1 MKAYE
6 IAQLI
11 EKEAPQELAYSWDNV
26 GILCGDGKKE
36 VKKALLTLDT
46 NENTVDEAIQ
56 NKCDMIISHHP
67 ILLGGI
73 KRIDYSSADGRM
85 LRKLIKNDITVFAAH
100 TNMDTAEH
108 GINDALALLLGIKD
122 AEIIEKN
129 GEKTG
134 LGRYGKLIHAATLRE
149 FAELVKKKLGTPHV
163 RTAGDLGKT
172 VITAAVASGSCAELI
187 PAAHALGCNVIVT
200 ADMKYHNMIAAAE
213 SGIAVIDAGHY
224 PTEIIVMDIFEKI
237 LRQTNIITV
246 KSKNTDIFTYI

>member
-85 LRKLIKNDITVFAAH
+85 LRKLIQNDITAFAAH

-129 GEKTG
+129 GGFVNT
-134 LGRYGKLIHAATLRE
+134 I
-149 FAELVKKKLGTPHV
+149 
-163 RTAGDLGKT
+163 
-172 VITAAVASGSCAELI
+172 
-187 PAAHALGCNVIVT
+187 
-200 ADMKYHNMIAAAE
+200 AE
-213 SGIAVIDAGHY
+213 SQYRLSRMETISARVSWSQSATMVAPQLRTVSTQLAGAN
-224 PTEIIVMDIFEKI
+224 PSAAIVSMERSLFSSPA
-237 LRQTNIITV
+237 Q
-246 KSKNTDIFTYI
+246 

>member
-85 LRKLIKNDITVFAAH
+85 LRKLIQNDITVFAAH

-200 ADMKYHNMIAAAE
+200 ADMKYHNMIEAAE

>member
-73 KRIDYSSADGRM
+73 KRIDYSSADSRM
-85 LRKLIKNDITVFAAH
+85 LRKLIQNDITVFAAH

-108 GINDALALLLGIKD
+108 GINDALALLLDIKD

-149 FAELVKKKLGTPHV
+149 FAEMVKEKLGTPHV
-163 RTAGDLGKT
+163 RTAGNLGKT

-187 PAAHALGCNVIVT
+187 PAAHALGCDVIVT
-200 ADMKYHNMIAAAE
+200 ADMKYHNMIEAAE

-224 PTEIIVMDIFEKI
+224 PTEIIVMDIFERI

>member
-85 LRKLIKNDITVFAAH
+85 LRKRIQNDITVFAAH

>member
-85 LRKLIKNDITVFAAH
+85 LRKLIQNDITVFAAH

>member
-85 LRKLIKNDITVFAAH
+85 LRKLIQNDITVFAAH

-187 PAAHALGCNVIVT
+187 PAAHALGCDVIVT
-200 ADMKYHNMIAAAE
+200 ADMKYHNMIEAAE

-224 PTEIIVMDIFEKI
+224 PTEIIVVDIFEKI

>member
-36 VKKALLTLDT
+36 VKNALLTLDT

-85 LRKLIKNDITVFAAH
+85 LRKLIQNDITVFAAH

-134 LGRYGKLIHAATLRE
+134 LGRYGKLIHAVTLWE
-149 FAELVKKKLGTPHV
+149 FAELVKERLNTPHV

-172 VITAAVASGSCAELI
+172 VLTAAVASGSCAELI
-187 PAAHALGCNVIVT
+187 PAAHALGCDVIVT
-200 ADMKYHNMIAAAE
+200 ADMKYHNMIEAAE

-224 PTEIIVMDIFEKI
+224 PTEIIVMDIFERI